1 MNVHGP
7 SLGIGAG
14 IAVISILAAFFA
26 MDSLVSSTQPL
37 LIEDSTVKP
46 TVQPSS
52 TPDTPQEISSAI
64 FTNNASPILGDKN
77 APITLVEFG
86 DYQCFFCNKFFH
98 ETEEKIVNEYVRT
111 GKVKIIFKDYTIIG
125 PDSITAAHGSHC
137 ADEQGLGLFWDYH
150 DILYDNWNGEN
161 NGWASPE
168 NIVGFARDLDLDID
182 QFTECMQEKRHQSKI
197 TASNQDASTLGLT
210 GTPAFF
216 VIGKDN
222 QISKIQGAQPYEV
235 FQRIFDSELEK

>member
-26 MDSLVSSTQPL
+26 LDILVSSTQPL
-37 LIEDSTVKP
+37 LIEDSTAES
-46 TVQPSS
+46 TIQASS
-52 TPDTPQEISSAI
+52 GSASPQEISFAT
-64 FTNNASPILGDKN
+64 FTNNASPVLGDKN

-125 PDSITAAHGSHC
+125 PDSNVAAHGSHC
-137 ADEQGLGLFWDYH
+137 ADEQGSFWDYH
-150 DILYDNWNGEN
+150 NVLYDNWNGEN

-168 NIVGFARDLDLDID
+168 NIVGFAKDLDLDID
-182 QFTECMQEKRHQSKI
+182 QFTECMQEKRYQQKI
-197 TASNQDASTLGLT
+197 DASVLDARTLGLT

-216 VIGKDN
+216 VIGNDN
-222 QISKIQGAQPYEV
+222 QVIPIQGAQPYEV
-235 FQRIFDSELEK
+235 FERIFDSQLEK

>member
-37 LIEDSTVKP
+37 LIEDSTAQP
-46 TVQPSS
+46 TVQPSAGPAS
-52 TPDTPQEISSAI
+52 PPEISSAT
-64 FTNNASPILGDKN
+64 FTDNASPFLGDKN

-98 ETEEKIVNEYVRT
+98 ETEEKIINEYVRT

-125 PDSITAAHGSHC
+125 PDSIEAAHGTHC
-137 ADEQGLGLFWDYH
+137 ADDQGSFWEYH
-150 DILYDNWNGEN
+150 DILYDNWGGEN

-168 NIVGFARDLDLDID
+168 NLVGFARDLELDID
-182 QFTECMQEKRHQSKI
+182 LFTECMQEKRHQSKI
-197 TASNQDASTLGLT
+197 VSSGQDARTLGLT

-216 VIGKDN
+216 VIGNDN
-222 QISKIQGAQPYEV
+222 TVTPIQGAQPYEV
-235 FQRIFDSELEK
+235 FERIFDSQSEK

>member
-37 LIEDSTVKP
+37 VIEDSAQP
-46 TVQPSS
+46 TMQPSS
-52 TPDTPQEISSAI
+52 APERPQEITSEI

-98 ETEEKIVNEYVRT
+98 ETEDKIINEYVRT
-111 GKVKIIFKDYTIIG
+111 GKVKIIYKDYTIIG
-125 PDSITAAHGSHC
+125 PDSIEAAHATHC
-137 ADEQGLGLFWDYH
+137 ADDQGSYWEYH
-150 DILYDNWNGEN
+150 DILFDNWDGEN

-168 NIVGFARDLDLDID
+168 NLVGFARDLELDID
-182 QFTECMQEKRHQSKI
+182 EFTECMQEKKHQSKI
-197 TASNQDASTLGLT
+197 VGSGQDARGYD
-210 GTPAFF
+210 P
-216 VIGKDN
+216 
-222 QISKIQGAQPYEV
+222 
-235 FQRIFDSELEK
+235 